1 MALKAIFAVV
11 TVAVVFVAAPRAH
24 PQTSSDAP
32 HTVSALL
39 AEVRALRHT
48 IETVAAAGA
57 HGQLAL
63 GRLQLQEH
71 RLTGAMAKLESMRER
86 LIFTQ
91 RQAAEQKEHCA
102 TLDASLEDWGTKPR
116 QPYEP
121 DRGQVE
127 DLLKECRRELAVLS
141 ADIQRYTAEEA
152 ALANEVTMDQSRWL
166 DLNRR
171 LEEIEL
177 TLVRRP

>member
-1 MALKAIFAVV
+1 MALKAIFVVV
-11 TVAVVFVAAPRAH
+11 TVVVVFVAVPRAH
-24 PQTSSDAP
+24 PQSSDAP

-48 IETVAAAGA
+48 IETVVAAGA

-63 GRLQLQEH
+63 GRLQLQER
-71 RLTGAMAKLESMRER
+71 RLTGTMDKLESIRER
-86 LIFTQ
+86 LIVSQ
-91 RQAAEQKEHCA
+91 HQAAEQKERCA
-102 TLDASLEDWGTKPR
+102 TIDASLEDWVSKPR

-121 DRGQVE
+121 ERGQIE
-127 DLLKECRRELAVLS
+127 ELQKQCRRELAVYS
-141 ADIQRYTAEEA
+141 AEIQRYTAEEA
-152 ALANEVTMDQSRWL
+152 ALASEVTMDQSRWL

-177 TLVRRP
+177 MLTRRP